1 MLWRLEGAIRGL
13 GMLLAGAGATVALA
27 LATDAGPLLAA
38 LPVVATLVAAIV
50 GTLAFPPLAYR
61 RWRFGIDDEEID
73 LQHGRLWVE
82 RILIPMARV
91 QHVDTGT
98 GPIERRLGLASVRIH
113 TASGGFEIPA
123 LDVQRAAE
131 LRTRIARLA
140 RVGDDL

>member
-1 MLWRLEGAIRGL
+1 MLWRLEAAIWGL
-13 GMLLAGAGATVALA
+13 GLVLAGVAATLA
-27 LATDAGPLLAA
+27 LLLGAHASPVVAA
-38 LPVVATLVAAIV
+38 LPAVAAIAAALT

-73 LQHGRLWVE
+73 LQRGRLWVE

-98 GPIERRLGLASVRIH
+98 GPLERRLGLASVRVH

-123 LDVQRAAE
+123 LDVARAAE